1 MNNKDLLIG
10 VEGIDRRGY
19 KLYLRSLS
27 IKKIFLSEEV
37 DKSYSFTNYMNS
49 KWYYTQKNDFSQ
61 YLLNSIDQNI
71 NFEEYL
77 SDHYI
82 NVTSNYTNYVSDDYD
97 VEFYN

>member
-49 KWYYTQKNDFSQ
+49 KWYYTQKNEYTQ

-82 NVTSNYTNYVSDDYD
+82 NASNYTNYVSDNYD
-97 VEFYN
+97 VTYYN

>member
-37 DKSYSFTNYMNS
+37 DKSYSFTGYMNS
-49 KWYYTQKNDFSQ
+49 KWYCNKKNEYTQ

-82 NVTSNYTNYVSDDYD
+82 NVTSNYTNYVSDNYI
-97 VEFYN
+97 VTYYN

>member
-49 KWYYTQKNDFSQ
+49 KWYYTQKNEYTQ

-77 SDHYI
+77 SEKLTKKNNFYI
-82 NVTSNYTNYVSDDYD
+82 KKEYKY
-97 VEFYN
+97 